1 MKQYLIKYPRNF
13 NNEYSL
19 RWAEKGSPEAAE
31 AIAEGYEPITRAQ
44 AIEKCRTERW
54 ARKTD
59 PSFSGYGSSIIIP
72 YGYESR
78 GEWEDSCTLT
88 TKDGYIYE

>member
-13 NNEYSL
+13 NNEYEL
-19 RWAEKGSPEAAE
+19 RWAEKGSLEAAE

-54 ARKTD
+54 
-59 PSFSGYGSSIIIP
+59 
-72 YGYESR
+72 E
-78 GEWEDSCTLT
+78 E
-88 TKDGYIYE
+88 